1 MGAMLGPISFALAMN
16 FPGRRGI
23 LVMGILFAAM
33 ALIASRGGVIF
44 NPKNKAV
51 N

>member
-1 MGAMLGPISFALAMN
+1 MTFTLAMN

-33 ALIASRGGVIF
+33 AFIASRRGVVF